1 MRALLRN
8 RQQIHLVALGLA
20 VAACGTDAGGRPRA
34 VRVAVA
40 GNFAAPLSEL
50 ARRFTEQSGIPIE
63 VSIGATGQLYAQIVN
78 GAPFDVFLAA
88 DDVRPALLERD
99 GLTASGSRFT
109 YAVGRLVLFVPGRA
123 SLASV
128 DVELRAGGIRALA
141 LANPHTAPY
150 GAAAQQVLERL
161 GLWDSLR
168 AVVVRGENVSQ
179 TFQFVASGAADGGLV
194 ALSQMTGRDPGEYR
208 VISDTLHRPIRQE
221 AALLRQGSENPG
233 ARALVTFLGGEQ
245 ARRVIAG
252 FGYDTP

>member
-1 MRALLRN
+1 MAL
-8 RQQIHLVALGLA
+8 ALA

-50 ARRFTEQSGIPIE
+50 ARQFTERSGIPIE
-63 VSIGATGQLYAQIVN
+63 ASIGATGQLYAQIVN

-99 GLTASGSRFT
+99 GWTASDSRVA

-128 DVELRAGGIRALA
+128 DAELRGGGIRALA

-168 AVVVRGENVSQ
+168 AVVIRGESVSQ
-179 TFQFVASGAADGGLV
+179 TFQFVASGAADAGLV
-194 ALSQMTGRDPGEYR
+194 ALSQMTGRDSREYR
-208 VISDTLHRPIRQE
+208 VISDTLHRPLRQE
-221 AALLRQGSENPG
+221 AALLRQGSEHPG
-233 ARALVTFLGGEQ
+233 ARAFLTFLGGEQ
-245 ARRVIAG
+245 ARRMIAG

>member
-1 MRALLRN
+1 MAL
-8 RQQIHLVALGLA
+8 ALA
-20 VAACGTDAGGRPRA
+20 VAACGADAGGRPRA

-50 ARRFTEQSGIPIE
+50 ARHFTEQSGIPIE
-63 VSIGATGQLYAQIVN
+63 TSIGATGQLYAQIVN

-99 GLTASGSRFT
+99 GLTASGSRVT

-128 DVELRAGGIRALA
+128 DAELRGGGIRVLA

-179 TFQFVASGAADGGLV
+179 TFQFVASGAADAGLV
-194 ALSQMTGRDPGEYR
+194 ALSQMTGRDRGEYR

-221 AALLRQGSENPG
+221 AALLRQGSEHPG
-233 ARALVTFLGGEQ
+233 ARAFLAFLGGER
-245 ARRVIAG
+245 ARRMIAS

>member
-1 MRALLRN
+1 MAL
-8 RQQIHLVALGLA
+8 ALA
-20 VAACGTDAGGRPRA
+20 VAACAADAGGRPRA

-40 GNFAAPLSEL
+40 GNFAAPLAEL
-50 ARRFTEQSGIPIE
+50 AQQFTEQSGIPVE
-63 VSIGATGQLYAQIVN
+63 ASIGATGQLYAQVVN
-78 GAPFDVFLAA
+78 GAPFDVFLGA
-88 DDVRPALLERD
+88 DDARPALLERE

-109 YAVGRLVLFVPGRA
+109 YAIGRLVLFVPGRT

-128 DVELRAGGIRALA
+128 EAELRGGGLRALA
-141 LANPHTAPY
+141 IANPHTAPY

-179 TFQFVASGAADGGLV
+179 TLQFVASGAADAGLV
-194 ALSQMTGRDPGEYR
+194 ALSQMTGRDRGEYR

-221 AALLRQGSENPG
+221 AVLLRQGSEHAG
-233 ARALVTFLGGEQ
+233 TRAFLAFLGGEQ
-245 ARRVIAG
+245 ARRMIAG